1 MSMVRRR
8 VSAGGG
14 DREGTCP
21 GLIRILSDIQSGA
34 SVTKKELFVAEHRV
48 LSEGHSV
55 YTTTLKKATN
65 NLIT

>member
-1 MSMVRRR
+1 MVRRR
-8 VSAGGG
+8 VSDEGG
-14 DREGTCP
+14 DRE

-34 SVTKKELFVAEHRV
+34 SITKKELFVAEHRV

-65 NLIT
+65 NLTT